1 MLFGGISDQQVPPLI
16 TAFYPVDIPVG
27 TLADNDILDTRSAF
41 QCLIGDVLQRNVLV
55 PSAETII
62 GDQHLGVTVLHALG
76 KRLCREPCKDDG
88 VYSTDSGTSQSSND
102 QFRSHGHVN
111 TDAVTLLNS
120 LACQYVG
127 KPADIFVQLT
137 IGDRKSTRLNSS
149 HVAISYYVFFLKH

>member
-1 MLFGGISDQQVPPLI
+1 M
-16 TAFYPVDIPVG
+16 
-27 TLADNDILDTRSAF
+27 
-41 QCLIGDVLQRNVLV
+41 GDVLRRNVLA
-55 PSAETII
+55 PTAETIN
-62 GDQHLGVTVLHALG
+62 GEQHLGFTVQHALG

-111 TDAVTLLNS
+111 TDAVTLLNP

-137 IGDRKSTRLNSS
+137 RSEEHTTELQSRGHLVCPHLLERK
-149 HVAISYYVFFLKH
+149 